1 MESIS
6 DLLKIRIFES
16 DFSPFAKSY
25 DLPAAVNKLY
35 ILCQPEDSAVEI
47 SVIPNNWRL
56 RPYVERYYCVSGI
69 NIICLCKQ
77 VKSDWKISKFN
88 KIKISMFNADGELRR
103 DEDYLCYDNDYSDS
117 YIFYLSI
124 ENRSF
129 IENPSLEWS
138 IIKKMA
144 FNKIPVDIFYQSAA
158 RRLGKRYI
166 KKFSINPLQEFMLQQ
181 TENTKNCRNL
191 LGRRLHSEALQSS
204 RRYYS
209 MNRHTYSYL
218 KRKVEQRLFDEIFHS
233 YWSPR
238 FIWLNYDQE
247 YSDSDEE

>member
-1 MESIS
+1 
-6 DLLKIRIFES
+6 
-16 DFSPFAKSY
+16 
-25 DLPAAVNKLY
+25 
-35 ILCQPEDSAVEI
+35 
-47 SVIPNNWRL
+47 
-56 RPYVERYYCVSGI
+56 
-69 NIICLCKQ
+69 
-77 VKSDWKISKFN
+77 
-88 KIKISMFNADGELRR
+88 MFNADGELRR